1 MLERYRMLD
10 LSRFLPGP
18 FASHILADWG
28 MDILKVEETLPRY
41 GMGRDSITPPDPTP
55 EEDARY
61 AAHNSLARNK
71 RSISLNLLDPKLR
84 PESQEVFYRLVK
96 DADVVLEGYR
106 PGVAKWMGVDY
117 ETLKQINPRII
128 CCSISGYGQEGPYVK
143 RPGHDGQFVAI
154 TGLMGG
160 RNGEGEPRQMGVAL
174 ADVSSA
180 LWAANAILAA
190 LLEREVSGEG
200 QYIDVPMA
208 GVVMAYGLT
217 ASTQLKTPRYALQR
231 TGPGL
236 GVLKCKDGQYISTGN
251 ADQIFWANF
260 MNAIG
265 RPQYADKRDVQ
276 GDEWSTMVEEVM
288 AHFLTKTRDEWLE
301 ILIPAETCVAPIHM
315 TMEEAFQ
322 DPQIQ
327 AIGMAWNL
335 DHPTEGTVRQ
345 LGSPVRFSR
354 TPAHFRNF
362 APVWGQETRDVLA
375 DAGYDAATIDDLE
388 ARGII
393 RTAADPSAVK

>member
-18 FASHILADWG
+18 FTSHILADWG

-71 RSISLNLLDPKLR
+71 RSIALNLLDPKLR
-84 PESQEVFYRLVK
+84 PASQEVFYRLVK

-117 ETLKQINPRII
+117 ETLRQINPRII
-128 CCSISGYGQEGPYVK
+128 YCSISGYGQEGPYVK

-160 RNGEGEPRQMGVAL
+160 RNGETEPRAMGVAL

-180 LWAANAILAA
+180 LWAANSILAA

-208 GVVMAYGLT
+208 GVVMTYGLT
-217 ASTQLKTPRYALQR
+217 QSTQLRTARYSLQR
-231 TGPGL
+231 SGPGL
-236 GVLKCKDGQYISTGN
+236 GVLRCKDGQYISTGN
-251 ADQIFWANF
+251 ADQLFWANF
-260 MNAIG
+260 MRAVG
-265 RPQYADKRDVQ
+265 REEFVDKRDVEGQ
-276 GDEWSTMVEEVM
+276 EWEALVTNIH
-288 AHFLTKTRDEWLE
+288 ALFLTRTRDEWLA
-301 ILIPAETCVAPIHM
+301 ILLPAETCVAPIHLN
-315 TMEEAFQ
+315 MEDAFN

-335 DHPTEGTVRQ
+335 QHPTEGAIRQ
-345 LGSPVRFSR
+345 MGSPVRFSR
-354 TPAHFRNF
+354 TPAQFRNF
-362 APVWGQETRDVLA
+362 APVWGQQTRDVLA
-375 DAGYDAATIDDLE
+375 ASGYDDATIADLE
-388 ARGII
+388 TRGVI
-393 RTAADPSAVK
+393 RIAPGA

>member
-18 FASHILADWG
+18 FTSHILADWG

-117 ETLKQINPRII
+117 ETLKAINPRII

-160 RNGEGEPRQMGVAL
+160 RNGEGEPRSAGVAL

-180 LWAANAILAA
+180 LWAANSILAA

-208 GVVMAYGLT
+208 GAVMTYGLT
-217 ASTQLKTPRYALQR
+217 ASTQLRTPRYALQR
-231 TGPGL
+231 TGPGIS
-236 GVLKCKDGQYISTGN
+236 VLKCSDGLYISTGN

-265 RPQYADKRDVQ
+265 KPEYADKRDVQ
-276 GDEWSTMVEEVM
+276 GDEWSTMCDDVRDL
-288 AHFLTKTRDEWLE
+288 FLTKTRDEWMQ
-301 ILIPAETCVAPIHM
+301 ILLAVDTCVAPIHM
-315 TMEEAFQ
+315 SMEEAFK

-327 AIGMAWNL
+327 AIGMAW
-335 DHPTEGTVRQ
+335 DVQHPTEGAIRQ
-345 LGSPVRFSR
+345 MGSPVKFSR
-354 TPAHFRNF
+354 TPATFRNF

-375 DAGYDAATIDDLE
+375 DAGYSAAEIEDLR

-393 RTAADPSAVK
+393 RVAAE

>member
-18 FASHILADWG
+18 FTSHILADWG
-28 MDILKVEETLPRY
+28 MDVLKVEETLPRY

-71 RSISLNLLDPKLR
+71 RSIALNLLDPALR
-84 PESQEVFYRLVK
+84 PASQEVFYRLVK

-117 ETLKQINPRII
+117 ETLRNHNPRII

-160 RNGEGEPRQMGVAL
+160 RGGAGEPRSTGVAL
-174 ADVSSA
+174 ADVSSG
-180 LWAANAILAA
+180 LWAANSILAA
-190 LLEREVSGEG
+190 LLERETSGAG

-208 GVVMAYGLT
+208 GVVMTYGLT
-217 ASTQLKTPRYALQR
+217 ASTQLKTSRYALQR

-236 GVLKCKDGQYISTGN
+236 GILRCKDGQYISTGN
-251 ADQIFWANF
+251 ADQLFWANF
-260 MNAIG
+260 MRAVG
-265 RPQYADKRDVQ
+265 REDLMNKRDVEGQ
-276 GDEWSTMVEEVM
+276 EWEELVTDIH
-288 AHFLTKTRDEWLE
+288 ALFLTKPREEWLD
-301 ILIPAETCVAPIHM
+301 ILVPAETCVAPIHLS
-315 TMEEAFQ
+315 MEQAFN

-327 AIGMAWNL
+327 AIGMAWNVE
-335 DHPTEGTVRQ
+335 HPTEGAIRQ
-345 LGSPVRFSR
+345 MGSPVRFSR
-354 TPAHFRNF
+354 TPAQFRNF
-362 APVWGQETRDVLA
+362 APVWGQETRDVLTA
-375 DAGYDAATIDDLE
+375 AGYDSAAIADLQS
-388 ARGII
+388 RGIV
-393 RTAADPSAVK
+393 RLAPEA

>member
-18 FASHILADWG
+18 FTSHILADWG
-28 MDILKVEETLPRY
+28 MDVLKVEETLPRY

-71 RSISLNLLDPKLR
+71 RSIALNLLDPALR
-84 PESQEVFYRLVK
+84 PASQEVFYRLVK

-117 ETLKQINPRII
+117 ETLRKHNPRII

-160 RNGEGEPRQMGVAL
+160 RGGDGEPRSTGVAL
-174 ADVSSA
+174 ADVSSG
-180 LWAANAILAA
+180 LWAANSILAA
-190 LLEREVSGEG
+190 LLEREASGAG

-208 GVVMAYGLT
+208 GVVMTYGLT
-217 ASTQLKTPRYALQR
+217 ASTQLKTSRYALQR

-236 GVLKCKDGQYISTGN
+236 GILRCKDGQYISTGN
-251 ADQIFWANF
+251 ADQLFWANF
-260 MNAIG
+260 MRAVG
-265 RPQYADKRDVQ
+265 RPDFANKRDVE
-276 GDEWSTMVEEVM
+276 GAEWEALVTDIH
-288 AHFLTKTRDEWLE
+288 ALFLTKPRQEWLD
-301 ILIPAETCVAPIHM
+301 ILVPAETCVAPIHLS
-315 TMEEAFQ
+315 MEEAFN

-327 AIGMAWNL
+327 AIGMAWNVE
-335 DHPTEGTVRQ
+335 HPTEGAIRQ
-345 LGSPVRFSR
+345 MGSPVRFSR
-354 TPAHFRNF
+354 TPAQFRNF
-362 APVWGQETRDVLA
+362 APVWGQETRDVLTA
-375 DAGYDAATIDDLE
+375 AGYDNAAITDLQS
-388 ARGII
+388 RGIV
-393 RTAADPSAVK
+393 RLAPGD